1 MVAGGGL
8 AAALGPGWAALA
20 APMAAFQAGIAM
32 LQALLRRQAQPNSP
46 ALALSEHLQSCG
58 MC

>member
-1 MVAGGGL
+1 MEAGGGF

-20 APMAAFQAGIAM
+20 APMAAFQASIAA
-32 LQALLRRQAQPNSP
+32 LRELLRRQVPPAAP
-46 ALALSEHLQSCG
+46 ALALAENLQSCG

>member
-1 MVAGGGL
+1 MAAGGGL

-20 APMAAFQAGIAM
+20 APMEVFQGSIAT
-32 LQALLRRQAQPNSP
+32 LQELLRHLAPPNSP
-46 ALALSEHLQSCG
+46 ALALAEHLQSCG